1 MRGLRRW
8 VSDHPEVSGILSIGL
23 VMTVSAL
30 IFDDGS
36 SVLIAA
42 AVGVLFLGL
51 YVVLNWVMDRW
62 VARREP
68 PKV

>member
-1 MRGLRRW
+1 M
-8 VSDHPEVSGILSIGL
+8 SGILSIGF

-36 SVLIAA
+36 SALIAA

-51 YVVLNWVMDRW
+51 YVVLNRVMDW
-62 VARREP
+62 WDARREP